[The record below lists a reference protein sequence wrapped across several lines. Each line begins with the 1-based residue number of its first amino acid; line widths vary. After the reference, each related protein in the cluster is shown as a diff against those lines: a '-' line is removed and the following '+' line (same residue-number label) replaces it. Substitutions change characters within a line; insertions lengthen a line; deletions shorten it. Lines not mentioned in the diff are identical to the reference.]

1 MADFWSKIFL
11 FYFTNQIFLDDSHV
25 RNKFKDTILFIFMV
39 FCGLP
44 WSPMVKMR
52 LNEARSTTVGM
63 TISNQEIWFSKRTMT
78 HMNESVLINSSLLL
92 MKEPDNLSNLVTDP
106 EHVREHTFYQA
117 NIFFI
122 ITSICS
128 MSTTIS
134 FDMNSAP

>member
-1 MADFWSKIFL
+1 
-11 FYFTNQIFLDDSHV
+11 
-25 RNKFKDTILFIFMV
+25 
-39 FCGLP
+39 
-44 WSPMVKMR
+44 
-52 LNEARSTTVGM
+52 
-63 TISNQEIWFSKRTMT
+63 MT

-92 MKEPDNLSNLVTDP
+92 MKVPDNLSNLVTDP